1 MVDYTTTKDVGDGKS
16 KVKNDY
22 SELLQVF
29 IDNGHSTIK
38 CMKVNNFDMTQDLP
52 HFEIPMMLLPEI
64 NDHFYQQKNKYNSFH
79 KDNIIEAE
87 KAIL

>member
-38 CMKVNNFDMTQDLP
+38 CMKVNNFDMT
-52 HFEIPMMLLPEI
+52 
-64 NDHFYQQKNKYNSFH
+64 
-79 KDNIIEAE
+79 
-87 KAIL
+87 